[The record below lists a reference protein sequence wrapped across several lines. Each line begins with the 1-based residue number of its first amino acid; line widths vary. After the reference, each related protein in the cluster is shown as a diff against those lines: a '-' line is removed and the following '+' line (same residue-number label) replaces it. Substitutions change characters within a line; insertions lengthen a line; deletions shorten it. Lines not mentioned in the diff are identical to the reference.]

1 MARLLDRYRAEI
13 TPKMMERFGFKNRL
27 RVPRLVKIV
36 VNMGIGEG
44 TADGKAVSAA
54 ADEMA
59 LITGQRPLI
68 NRSRKAVA
76 NFKLRQ
82 GVPIGCKATLR
93 GKMMYEFFDRLI
105 SVVLPRIRDFR
116 GMSPDSFDG
125 RGNYTLGLEEQIVF
139 PEVDMDHV
147 TRVQGMDI
155 TVVTTAK
162 NNEEARELLSLMG
175 MPFRKQTG

>member
-27 RVPRLVKIV
+27 RVPRLIKIV

-82 GVPIGCKATLR
+82 GIPIGCKVTLR

-155 TVVTTAK
+155 TVVTSAK
-162 NNEEARELLSLMG
+162 NNEEARELLTLMG

>member
-13 TPKMMERFGFKNRL
+13 APKMMERFGFKNRL

-82 GVPIGCKATLR
+82 GIPIGCKVTLR

-162 NNEEARELLSLMG
+162 NNEEARELLALMG